1 MEKLLVRDIS
11 MIFRSN
17 EREVVALRNINFS
30 VPAHEFASIVGP
42 SGCGKSSLLYII
54 GNLIQPSE
62 GEILIDGIPSDRASI
77 SRGFVFQEYALFPWK
92 TIIENIEFG
101 LKIRKRSAAER
112 QKIARD
118 HIELVGLKGFED
130 HYPHELSGGMKQRAA
145 IARALAYN
153 PDILLMDEPF
163 GSLDSQTRVILQKEL
178 LNIWNKTKKTIIFVT
193 HSVEEAIV
201 LSDRVL
207 ILTFRPGSI
216 KVDIKIDLPRPRD
229 LNDLMLTQEFN
240 SYRHEVWEYLR
251 EEVDKTST

>member
-1 MEKLLVRDIS
+1 MEKLLVRNIS
-11 MIFRSN
+11 MIFGSSD
-17 EREVVALRNINFS
+17 REVVALRNINFS
-30 VPAHEFASIVGP
+30 VSAHEFVSIVGP
-42 SGCGKSSLLYII
+42 SGCGKSTLLYII

-62 GEILIDGIPSDRASI
+62 GEILIDGIPSDRGSI
-77 SRGFVFQEYALFPWK
+77 SWGFVFQEYALFPWK
-92 TIIENIEFG
+92 TIIKNIEFG

-118 HIELVGLKGFED
+118 YIELVGLKGFED

-163 GSLDSQTRVILQKEL
+163 GSLDSQTRVILQREL

-193 HSVEEAIV
+193 HSVEEAIA

-216 KVDIKIDLPRPRD
+216 KVDIKIDLPCPRD

-251 EEVDKTST
+251 DEVDKTNI